1 MDASGYCGAADEG
14 DELWQLRLYV
24 AGQSPK
30 SLQALANLKRL
41 CEEHLADR
49 YAIEI
54 IDLVEYPEFARD
66 DDIIAVPTL
75 IRRAPAP
82 LLRVIGDLSDTARV
96 LAGLQ
101 LQPAASR

>member
-14 DELWQLRLYV
+14 DEFWHLRLYI

-30 SLQALANLKRL
+30 SSQALANLKRL

-54 IDLVEYPEFARD
+54 IDLVEYPAFARD

-82 LLRVIGDLSDTARV
+82 LLRVVGDLSDAASV